1 MKKRINSPK
10 LFARYLFWLGVL
22 LALEITIIWLVVSN
36 TIWRN
41 LGIFIAACLL
51 LTAGVVLFFFN
62 RQICLMWV
70 ENGAFHYRHIL
81 TGHHECFSP
90 ENVYSVSTTY
100 DAKTLFFV
108 INHTP
113 EISHSAFSVD
123 LEYSEENLAFVRSF
137 WDGYIDDVVK
147 KSLHEMKLRAEPF
160 EKIRCRQKTIE
171 LRLFDEKR
179 QQIKVGD
186 RIVFTNTE
194 SGKELWVTV
203 VKLHRFDSFAQLY
216 QTLDLLQCGY
226 TPEDVD
232 KARPEDMETYYSAE
246 EQAKYGVVGIEIV
259 KD

>member
-1 MKKRINSPK
+1 
-10 LFARYLFWLGVL
+10 
-22 LALEITIIWLVVSN
+22 
-36 TIWRN
+36 
-41 LGIFIAACLL
+41 
-51 LTAGVVLFFFN
+51 
-62 RQICLMWV
+62 
-70 ENGAFHYRHIL
+70 
-81 TGHHECFSP
+81 
-90 ENVYSVSTTY
+90 
-100 DAKTLFFV
+100 
-108 INHTP
+108 
-113 EISHSAFSVD
+113 
-123 LEYSEENLAFVRSF
+123 
-137 WDGYIDDVVK
+137 
-147 KSLHEMKLRAEPF
+147 MKLRPEPF

-203 VKLHRFDSFAQLY
+203 VKLHRFDTFAQLY

-232 KARPEDMETYYSAE
+232 KARPEDMEDYYSAE